1 MSNLSLKL
9 EPIFSLS
16 SEDRDRSQ
24 ELFAVAEA
32 AYRAA
37 EVAEDHAEKVDDAVR
52 LRACATWY
60 RAEANRIY
68 WQGWQGTILF
78 LQQEWRRIEA
88 WIRIQDEKKE
98 GKYPAICSDLI
109 CLDPSFTVLTEVLMF
124 LEAAT
129 KETAVQAR
137 TIEDP
142 QVLTWVIAHSVY
154 TAKVGYLLTGEV
166 GITFHDR
173 DTRTYGIH
181 PDTHKVF
188 IEDSN
193 RKVSIVVP
201 DPVKIAVNPDGIRI
215 HVRSKENLTFTGIII
230 TLLDGALTRIMDNYG
245 GSAPIVT
252 TITTDYNSLRD
263 GYGYNIISMISA
275 GCLPFSWQKD
285 MERAESQLRQRL
297 DCLQ

>member
-1 MSNLSLKL
+1 
-9 EPIFSLS
+9 
-16 SEDRDRSQ
+16 
-24 ELFAVAEA
+24 
-32 AYRAA
+32 
-37 EVAEDHAEKVDDAVR
+37 
-52 LRACATWY
+52 
-60 RAEANRIY
+60 
-68 WQGWQGTILF
+68 
-78 LQQEWRRIEA
+78 
-88 WIRIQDEKKE
+88 
-98 GKYPAICSDLI
+98 
-109 CLDPSFTVLTEVLMF
+109 
-124 LEAAT
+124 
-129 KETAVQAR
+129 VQAR
-137 TIEDP
+137 AIEDP